1 MGRNPKRKRK
11 NSHPKK
17 HGNNSFDTSQSVD
30 DFFNMVDHVQN
41 VNKGDPNNTS
51 ANDSSVH
58 ETYVKQV
65 DDGIITPAPGNVDHS
80 DHNTSGS
87 VSPNTQVKSG
97 KSSTPTPAP
106 RLSLTTPPP
115 WVDKLFAKLS
125 CMEAS
130 ISKINKID
138 SIEANIAK
146 MTKSVQDLGT
156 RVSHVEKMTGNLGNK
171 TGDLQKEINSL
182 KSQLADSNAA
192 IDKLN
197 DQFVDMQCR
206 SMRDNLLFFGL
217 AERKDGRGPENC
229 MHLLDEF
236 CEEQLDFEGPV
247 SQYIDRAHR
256 IGKYTTGK
264 IRPIVAKFNDFKIR
278 EEVRLSSHQLRNT
291 RYSIQQQYPK
301 PIADRRKELQP
312 VMHNARQQK
321 KRVALVKDKLY
332 INGELY
338 VRGTEGDTAGASQG
352 E

>member
-17 HGNNSFDTSQSVD
+17 HGNSFDSSKSVD
-30 DFFNMVDHVQN
+30 DFFNMVDHEQN
-41 VNKGDPNNTS
+41 VNKDDPNNSS
-51 ANDSSVH
+51 AHDSSIH

-97 KSSTPTPAP
+97 KSSTPIPLP
-106 RLSLTTPPP
+106 RPSLTPSPP

-125 CMEAS
+125 SMEAS

-146 MTKSVQDLGT
+146 MTHSIQDLGT
-156 RVSHVEKMTGNLGNK
+156 RVYNVEKMAGNKGNK
-171 TGDLQKEINSL
+171 TGSLQREIDSL
-182 KSQLADSNAA
+182 KTQLADSNAA

-217 AERKDGRGPENC
+217 AEP
-229 MHLLDEF
+229 
-236 CEEQLDFEGPV
+236 
-247 SQYIDRAHR
+247 
-256 IGKYTTGK
+256 
-264 IRPIVAKFNDFKIR
+264 
-278 EEVRLSSHQLRNT
+278 
-291 RYSIQQQYPK
+291 
-301 PIADRRKELQP
+301 RRKML
-312 VMHNARQQK
+312 A
-321 KRVALVKDKLY
+321 VK
-332 INGELY
+332 
-338 VRGTEGDTAGASQG
+338 TACIF
-352 E
+352 

>member
-1 MGRNPKRKRK
+1 M
-11 NSHPKK
+11 S
-17 HGNNSFDTSQSVD
+17 NNS
-30 DFFNMVDHVQN
+30 
-41 VNKGDPNNTS
+41 S
-51 ANDSSVH
+51 AHDSSIH

-97 KSSTPTPAP
+97 KSSTLIPLP
-106 RLSLTTPPP
+106 RPSLTPSPP

-125 CMEAS
+125 SMEAS
-130 ISKINKID
+130 ISKIDKID

-146 MTKSVQDLGT
+146 MTHSIQDLGT
-156 RVSHVEKMTGNLGNK
+156 RVYNVEKMAGNIGNK
-171 TGDLQKEINSL
+171 TGSIQREIDSL
-182 KSQLADSNAA
+182 KTQLAVSNAA

-217 AERKDGRGPENC
+217 AEKKNAGREDC
-229 MHLLDEF
+229 MHLLNEF
-236 CEEQLDFEGPV
+236 CEEQLEFDGPV

-256 IGKYTTGK
+256 IGKYTRGK
-264 IRPIVAKFNDFKIR
+264 IRPIVAKFNDFKVR
-278 EEVRLSSHQLRNT
+278 EEVRLASHLLRNT
-291 RYSIQQQYPK
+291 RYGIQQQYPK
-301 PIADRRKELQP
+301 PIADRRRELQP

-338 VRGTEGDTAGASQG
+338 VHGTEGESVEASQDD
-352 E
+352 